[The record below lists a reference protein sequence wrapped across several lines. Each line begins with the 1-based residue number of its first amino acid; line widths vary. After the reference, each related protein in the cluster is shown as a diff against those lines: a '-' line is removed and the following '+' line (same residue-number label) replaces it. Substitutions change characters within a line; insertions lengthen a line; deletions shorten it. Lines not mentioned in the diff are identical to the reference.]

1 MGSIEPADWNAV
13 QECARAVEKLHIA
26 NPDLRDGIGIANST
40 YFQLGQLQGN
50 TIFFPALR
58 SLRLSTDKFQAT
70 APLFHLPLFLSPTL
84 TSITIS
90 HFGEDAAGSLARFL
104 AVNGSGPLTNL
115 TLHSFVLSPFLAA
128 SISQCLSL
136 EILDLKVRGPLKYS
150 SLKNV
155 LSPPLLSDVKL
166 KTKNAQYTQ
175 ATDAISDPHAGD
187 IGQIHLDGQITM
199 IEDVITATGN
209 RNMRGLAITLG
220 GYHDQETIQN
230 LLQHIAAQQPSI
242 MNLAIKLANTFVID
256 ASFLV
261 SLISANTFHELRTLE
276 FRQLAFQQL
285 DQHLPQMLSHWQHIQ
300 HLSFGIA
307 AGANVPKYISLASL
321 KLVAQSCPNLSLLE
335 APFDSPGDIFDAPG
349 GISTCFLSHKLL
361 KLSLIAFD
369 SSRVNRNHQPISDV
383 IAQRIARYIYALFPD
398 LDEIETHECRSH
410 SDDFWRPVA
419 ESYKLFQSFC
429 RREFKELN
437 DMRQCQLDGAGG

>member
-1 MGSIEPADWNAV
+1 V

-84 TSITIS
+84 TSITMS

-104 AVNGSGPLTNL
+104 AVNGSGPLASL

-128 SISQCLSL
+128 SISQCVSL
-136 EILDLKVRGPLKYS
+136 EILDLEVRGPLKYS

-155 LSPPLLSDVKL
+155 LSPPLLSNVKL
-166 KTKNAQYTQ
+166 NTKNAQYTR
-175 ATDAISDPHAGD
+175 AADAISDPHAGD
-187 IGQIHLDGQITM
+187 IGQIHLDGKIAM
-199 IEDVITATGN
+199 IQDVITATGD
-209 RNMRGLAITLG
+209 RNMQGLAIMLDG
-220 GYHDQETIQN
+220 SNHEEMIQN
-230 LLQHIAAQQPSI
+230 LLRRIAAQQASI
-242 MNLAIKLANTFVID
+242 MNLTINLANTFVVD
-256 ASFLV
+256 ASFLS

-285 DQHLPQMLSHWQHIQ
+285 DQHLPQMLSHWQHMQ
-300 HLSFGIA
+300 HLSFGTV
-307 AGANVPKYISLASL
+307 AGPNVPNYISLASL
-321 KLVAQSCPNLSLLE
+321 KLVAQSCPNLSSLE
-335 APFDSPGDIFDAPG
+335 APFDSPGDTFDAPG
-349 GISTCFLSHKLL
+349 GISSCFLSHKLL

-369 SSRVNRNHQPISDV
+369 SGRVNRNHQPISDV
-383 IAQRIARYIYALFPD
+383 IVQRVARYIYALFPD
-398 LDEIETHECRSH
+398 LDEIETHECKSH

-437 DMRQCQLDGAGG
+437 DMRQRQLDGAGG

>member
-1 MGSIEPADWNAV
+1 M

-84 TSITIS
+84 TSITMS

-104 AVNGSGPLTNL
+104 AVNGSGPLASL

-128 SISQCLSL
+128 SISQCVSL
-136 EILDLKVRGPLKYS
+136 EVLDLEVRGPLKYS

-155 LSPPLLSDVKL
+155 FSPPLLSNVKL
-166 KTKNAQYTQ
+166 NTKNAQYTR

-187 IGQIHLDGQITM
+187 IGQIHLDGQIAM
-199 IEDVITATGN
+199 IEDVITATGD
-209 RNMRGLAITLG
+209 RNMQGLSIMLG
-220 GYHDQETIQN
+220 GYHDEETIQN
-230 LLQHIAAQQPSI
+230 LLRRIAAQQASI
-242 MNLAIKLANTFVID
+242 MNLTINLANTLIID
-256 ASFLV
+256 ASFLG
-261 SLISANTFHELRTLE
+261 SLISVNTFHELRTLE

-285 DQHLPQMLSHWQHIQ
+285 DQYLPQMLSHWQHMQ

-307 AGANVPKYISLASL
+307 AGATVPKYISLASL
-321 KLVAQSCPNLSLLE
+321 KLVAQLCPNLSSLE
-335 APFDSPGDIFDAPG
+335 APFDSPGDTFDAPG
-349 GISTCFLSHKLL
+349 GISNCFLSHKLL

-369 SSRVNRNHQPISDV
+369 SSLNSYYYSNHEPISDE
-383 IAQRIARYIYALFPD
+383 IAQRVARYIYALFPD

-410 SDDFWRPVA
+410 SYDLWRPVA

-437 DMRQCQLDGAGG
+437 DMRQRQLDGAGD